1 MSANVSILGNL
12 GRAPEK
18 QRTPDGTLIT
28 TFSIA
33 SNTTR
38 NTPQGSEK
46 QTNWFRVRAFG
57 KQAETIAKHA
67 KRGDRMLVQ
76 GKLNLG
82 AWTDREGAPQVNA
95 DLTLQDFQFV
105 GSGANADGG
114 GGSANGEMNAN
125 APAKEYSVETEISG
139 DGTGVQEITTQTAAY

>member
-46 QTNWFRVRAFG
+46 QTSWFRVRAFG
-57 KQAETIAKHA
+57 RQAENIAKYA
-67 KRGDRMLVQ
+67 KKGDRMIVQ
-76 GKLNLG
+76 GKLDLG
-82 AWTDREGAPQVNA
+82 AWKDRTGAPQVNA
-95 DLTLQDFQFV
+95 DVTLQDFQFV
-105 GSGANADGG
+105 GGALNADGNG
-114 GGSANGEMNAN
+114 GESNAAASA
-125 APAKEYSVETEISG
+125 EYTVETEIAAG
-139 DGTGVQEITTQTAAY
+139 ADVQEIADQTGAY

>member
-18 QRTPDGTLIT
+18 QRTPNGTVIT

-33 SNTTR
+33 SNQAR

-57 KQAETIAKHA
+57 QQAETIAKYA
-67 KRGDRMLVQ
+67 KKGDRMLVQ
-76 GKLNLG
+76 GKLDLG
-82 AWTDREGAPQVNA
+82 AWKDREGAPQVNA
-95 DLTLQDFQFV
+95 DITLQDFQFV
-105 GSGANADGG
+105 GGALNADGNGNG
-114 GGSANGEMNAN
+114 GDARGETPSSAEF
-125 APAKEYSVETEISG
+125 SVETEIG
-139 DGTGVQEITTQTAAY
+139 GADDVQEIAHQTRAY

>member
-18 QRTPDGTLIT
+18 QRTPNGTVIT

-33 SNTTR
+33 SNQTR

-57 KQAETIAKHA
+57 QQADTIAKYA
-67 KRGDRMLVQ
+67 KKGDRLLVQ
-76 GKLNLG
+76 GKLDLG
-82 AWTDREGAPQVNA
+82 AWKDRAGAPQVNA
-95 DLTLQDFQFV
+95 DVTLQDFQFV
-105 GSGANADGG
+105 GGALNADGSG
-114 GGSANGEMNAN
+114 NAN
-125 APAKEYSVETEISG
+125 SNATSPAEHSVETEISG
-139 DGTGVQEITTQTAAY
+139 SDTDVQEVANQTGAY

>member
-1 MSANVSILGNL
+1 MSANISILGNL

-57 KQAETIAKHA
+57 RQAEIIAKYA

-114 GGSANGEMNAN
+114 GSANGETNAD
-125 APAKEYSVETEISG
+125 ASAEYSVETEIPSG
-139 DGTGVQEITTQTAAY
+139 ADDVQEITNQTRAY